1 METKRNQALEYALKP
16 TSRFNTWSQLLQSE
30 EVRWVKKH
38 LRTKPEPREG
48 DAVDGALKDEVP
60 VTAFG
65 EIEFNGA
72 TRRTKSKVSL
82 TIYCLLFEQCV
93 ITKKKVYL

>member
-1 METKRNQALEYALKP
+1 METKRNQALEYALEP
-16 TSRFNTWSQLLQSE
+16 TRRFTTWSKLLQSQ
-30 EVRWVKKH
+30 EVRWVKEH

-48 DAVDGALKDEVP
+48 DAVDGALKDEVS

-93 ITKKKVYL
+93 ITKKKV

>member
-1 METKRNQALEYALKP
+1 M
-16 TSRFNTWSQLLQSE
+16 
-30 EVRWVKKH
+30 RWVKEH

-93 ITKKKVYL
+93 ITKKKV